1 MPLLLAEEEEEEG
14 LDIFAL
20 ERAGSVNS
28 AVGEAVALER
38 AGSVDSAVGEAVAL
52 ERVGSFDSAIG
63 EGMAAVR
70 DEGRQCC
77 GRWEMARLAVLWQIW
92 EMQQKM

>member
-1 MPLLLAEEEEEEG
+1 MAEEEEEEG

-28 AVGEAVALER
+28 AVGKAVALER

-92 EMQQKM
+92 KMQQKM

>member
-1 MPLLLAEEEEEEG
+1 MTDEEEEEG
-14 LDIFAL
+14 SDIFAL
-20 ERAGSVNS
+20 ERADSVDS

-52 ERVGSFDSAIG
+52 ERAGSVDSEIG

-70 DEGRQCC
+70 DESRQCC